1 MTSYE
6 RQLRELLTDAIR
18 TRAADFNNA
27 LHYGAALQLVAQKFG
42 HAEIRIVLSVCD
54 DLLKE
59 GVLWL

>member
-1 MTSYE
+1 MSTYE

-18 TRAADFNNA
+18 TRAADFNKA

-54 DLLKE
+54 ELLKE
-59 GVLWL
+59 GLLWQ

>member
-1 MTSYE
+1 MTTYE
-6 RQLRELLTDAIR
+6 KQLRALLTDAIR

-27 LHYGAALQLVAQKFG
+27 LHYGAALQLVAKKFG

>member
-1 MTSYE
+1 MTTYE
-6 RQLRELLTDAIR
+6 RQLRELLIDAIR

-27 LHYGAALQLVAQKFG
+27 LYYDAALRLVSERFG